1 MSEDK
6 FNTPWRLIANA
17 IYSPAK
23 DAKVYGTLDVD
34 VTTADKFITQQRKAG
49 NKITMTSVM
58 VAAVARA
65 MAFDAPEMNCFVRR
79 GKVIPRDYIDVMVSV
94 LISGGQEMSAVK
106 VESAHT
112 KTVSEIAKEIKE
124 KAAKARKGTEE
135 SSMKNKYILS
145 KIPWPF
151 RKWTYQLIR
160 FIVYGLG
167 LQIQGLG
174 LSEHSFG
181 SIMVTNVG
189 TLGLTTALPALFPAA
204 KLPGVISMGKYE
216 QKPAVV
222 KGEIVVRNYLSG
234 AAVFD
239 HRVVDGAQIG
249 QFVRGVL
256 KRLKNPKSLDQT
268 EIIKTN

>member
-1 MSEDK
+1 MTQDK

-23 DAKVYGTLDVD
+23 DAKVFGTLDVD
-34 VTTADKFITQQRKAG
+34 VTEADEYIKAQRKAG
-49 NKITMTSVM
+49 NKITMTSIV
-58 VAAVARA
+58 VSAIARA
-65 MAFDAPEMNCFVRR
+65 MAFDAPEINCFVRR
-79 GKVIPRDYIDVMVSV
+79 GRVIPRDYVDVMVSV

-106 VESAHT
+106 VEAAHS
-112 KTVSEIAKEIKE
+112 KTVSEIAIELKE

-151 RKWTYQLIR
+151 RKWTYQFIR
-160 FIVYGLG
+160 LLVYGLG
-167 LQIQGLG
+167 IKIKGLG

-216 QKPAVV
+216 QKPAVI
-222 KGEIVVRNYLSG
+222 KGNIEIRTFLSG

-249 QFVRGVL
+249 QLVRGFI
-256 KRLKNPKSLDQT
+256 KRVKIPESLDIL
-268 EIIKTN
+268 EK

>member
-1 MSEDK
+1 MSQDK

-23 DAKVYGTLDVD
+23 DAKVFGILDVD
-34 VTTADKFITQQRKAG
+34 VTKADEYISAQRKAG

-58 VAAVARA
+58 VSTVARSL
-65 MAFDAPEMNCFVRR
+65 AFDAPEMNCFVRR
-79 GKVIPRDYIDVMVSV
+79 GRVIPRDYVDVMVSV
-94 LISGGQEMSAVK
+94 LIQGGQEMSAVK
-106 VESAHT
+106 IESAHT
-112 KTVSEIAKEIKE
+112 KTVSEIAKELKE
-124 KAAKARKGTEE
+124 KAAEARKGNED
-135 SSMKNKYILS
+135 SSMNNKYVLS

-151 RKWTYQLIR
+151 RKWVYQFIR
-160 FIVYGLG
+160 LIVYGFG
-167 LQIQGLG
+167 IKSFG

-204 KLPGVISMGKYE
+204 KIPGVIAMGKYE
-216 QKPAVV
+216 QKPTVI
-222 KGEIVVRNYLSG
+222 KGEIVIRTFLSG
-234 AAVFD
+234 GAVFD

-256 KRLKNPKSLDQT
+256 KRFQKPEQLD
-268 EIIKTN
+268 ELEHLD